1 MSKEE
6 EIQSINNKIY
16 LFDEKIKLVSEVESY
31 VSDFGLIRNIGSQ
44 LVDIDDV
51 YITNLKNQV
60 IQNVSSI
67 HNKYEDELSNLRYEY
82 NNNISGLEDEI
93 IELRKDD

>member
-60 IQNVSSI
+60 IQNVSII

>member
-60 IQNVSSI
+60 IENVSSI

>member
-16 LFDEKIKLVSEVESY
+16 LFDEKINLVSEVESY

>member
-16 LFDEKIKLVSEVESY
+16 LLDEKIKLVSEVESY

-82 NNNISGLEDEI
+82 NNKISGLEDEI